1 MHGTSVFGHSQFSG
15 ASIVWCDVVVIHGR
29 ASYLIMVELFASGA
43 FYSCNC
49 SGITIS
55 WQSRGRGRAQ
65 RGPRPLAWYEL
76 GCIRFQLI
84 TRGAF
89 RFHSR
94 PGLQVWGSLER
105 RISVFLFLSLFVV
118 SSAALFLVLER
129 VSGLFWVHF
138 RVILKSNLSLF
149 FHKLLF

>member
-1 MHGTSVFGHSQFSG
+1 MHGTSVCGHSKFSG
-15 ASIVWCDVVVIHGR
+15 ASIVWCDVVVIHER

-49 SGITIS
+49 SGIIIS

-94 PGLQVWGSLER
+94 PGLQAKGLLD
-105 RISVFLFLSLFVV
+105 VF
-118 SSAALFLVLER
+118 
-129 VSGLFWVHF
+129 F
-138 RVILKSNLSLF
+138 RVFFVIVFRYVPKGSSVVFFCGFQGDSVSILVSF
-149 FHKLLF
+149 WFHFCYFS